1 MRESGYYP
9 TGAEFDPRAP
19 YNEPLEE
26 NYEFIVTCDYYDEG
40 GNYIRTDD
48 TVVTLSLTADPSQY
62 NKQDIKE
69 MLSDNIVDEYYYP
82 EIINYEMVS

>member
-9 TGAEFDPRAP
+9 PGAEFDSRAP

-40 GNYIRTDD
+40 GNSQQIQVNT
-48 TVVTLSLTADPSQY
+48 TSKTLKKCCP
-62 NKQDIKE
+62 
-69 MLSDNIVDEYYYP
+69 
-82 EIINYEMVS
+82 II